1 MSSSRSIV
9 RLPHRRLVL
18 GSGVV
23 VLIAPQEHSSKLFLL
38 ASVDTGARC
47 ESAAKAGLAQLAVR
61 ILEEGSERYP
71 GPELARVIEAV
82 GGTFEAQSFRGF
94 AYVDP
99 DSDYV
104 FWHSS
109 TATPPISINFTQVKD
124 QEIDTALDEART
136 VGGDDRKP
144 YYDQVVKQLNSQ
156 LAHIW
161 LYNTP
166 YALIAAPEVRGLNG
180 ARQVPFGNFL
190 PKTWWGDVWLEQS

>member
-1 MSSSRSIV
+1 MTALQEQWQAVGMEVEV
-9 RLPHRRLVL
+9 RQVEQTVFI
-18 GSGVV
+18 S
-23 VLIAPQEHSSKLFLL
+23 
-38 ASVDTGARC
+38 
-47 ESAAKAGLAQLAVR
+47 
-61 ILEEGSERYP
+61 
-71 GPELARVIEAV
+71 EAV